1 MVYGPQSHLYVEGA
15 NAAGL
20 SDAREY
26 PDRPALTQA
35 VREAVRPG
43 DIVWFKGSLLM
54 NLEEVLRAVF
64 PDAE

>member
-1 MVYGPQSHLYVEGA
+1 M
-15 NAAGL
+15 
-20 SDAREY
+20 
-26 PDRPALTQA
+26 
-35 VREAVRPG
+35 REAVRPG